1 MGPRKFLKFLKPKVF
16 GPVFDFDPYR
26 VNSKIFLILGSN
38 PGNPPK
44 YTLNM
49 ILVIFRD
56 MSKSDFPGKSYKL

>member
-26 VNSKIFLILGSN
+26 VNYKILLFLGSN

-44 YTLNM
+44 IHPRY
-49 ILVIFRD
+49 
-56 MSKSDFPGKSYKL
+56 DFGNFSICV